1 MRLKVGC
8 KLVGKVGID
17 VLLQFLF
24 NVVHFELYVGSDLG
38 FKVLVAIGDHGQG
51 KTQEEV
57 KKKGG

>member
-8 KLVGKVGID
+8 KLAEKVGID

-24 NVVHFELYVGSDLG
+24 HVVHFGLYVG
-38 FKVLVAIGDHGQG
+38 FKVLVASGVHGEG

-57 KKKGG
+57 GKKGG